1 LGLKDSEDISG
12 KWYVRLWKGRD
23 RYEMDLGT
31 AYRLILGELEGALGH
46 VSEEQVDAF
55 RRLVAEARAVFV
67 TGEGRSGLL
76 AKCFAMRLMHLGL
89 QAHAVGDTVTP
100 HVSPGDVLIAVSG
113 SGETK
118 TTNLLAASAAE
129 QGARV
134 VALSSL
140 RDSTLA
146 RTAGLVMVAPAPAKH
161 ADGHGSVQYGGT
173 LFEQSAFILLDTL
186 ALRLQRRLEVTAEEM
201 DARHATLE

>member
-1 LGLKDSEDISG
+1 MQEAAFRKAAS
-12 KWYVRLWKGRD
+12 
-23 RYEMDLGT
+23 
-31 AYRLILGELEGALGH
+31 LILKEIEGVLSHLREEDVEAFEDAILG
-46 VSEEQVDAF
+46 A
-55 RRLVAEARAVFV
+55 ATVFV

-100 HVSPGDVLIAVSG
+100 HVSPGDLLIAVSG
-113 SGETK
+113 SGETR
-118 TTNLLAASAAE
+118 TTNLLAGSAAE

-140 RDSTLA
+140 RDSALA
-146 RTAGLVMVAPAPAKH
+146 RAADLVIVAPAPAKH

-173 LFEQSAFILLDTL
+173 LFEQSAFLLLDTL